1 MELKRRGIDERD
13 AREGLTRVFGD
24 DVNAV
29 GESGGYVRR
38 GTVFEVR
45 EEARAAGAESA
56 DDDKSYDLFLASR
69 KRWALSGG
77 MAPEKRRRRLV
88 GWLQRRGHAMS
99 LIQRIM
105 DSLEAE
111 DERAKYE

>member
-1 MELKRRGIDERD
+1 MFRPEER
-13 AREGLTRVFGD
+13 LSM
-24 DVNAV
+24 
-29 GESGGYVRR
+29 SGRI
-38 GTVFEVR
+38 T
-45 EEARAAGAESA
+45 AT
-56 DDDKSYDLFLASR
+56 SR